1 MHTVTSCGTTRA
13 PIRALGLAVAALIG
27 LTSAVAGAAG
37 TAVAADSTST
47 SVTGGTVDWGFKQ
60 SFRNYVSGGG
70 SITTGGGA
78 TKSSDG
84 TFRFQATSG
93 SYDTATKELTA
104 TGAGSVEFDYRA
116 HTFVIT
122 LDQPTLTLTPT
133 SGSLVAGLRV
143 QIVDAATGAPK
154 GTSTSKRIT
163 LATVDVTKGT
173 RSVTAGKYSWSGLP
187 TAITAEGAK
196 AFAADISGTGQD
208 PTEFYSAGTALDPV
222 SVDLTGTWPAE
233 GETPDAE
240 FSEPGVSAL
249 AATRFTE
256 TTSTVSA
263 IAADPKRGQFV
274 VQSGRSDSGAPILSV
289 VDEHGTVVHGG
300 IDGVTTGF
308 ANARVDP
315 NTGDIIAT
323 TSLPATTFGGD
334 EGSWVSGA
342 YVVIQRGADAAY
354 DHVVYVKPSIAVSPS
369 TPFSIDPA
377 DGSIVTQAALDDD
390 GGSAGL
396 VRVSPLSSGTLED
409 AGVTDEGAALSTA
422 SLSAE
427 RIADVDLQ
435 IAQVAVD
442 WTSGRAAVT
451 DQYAGK
457 AAVVDLATGSVVSTL
472 SIGAAAQSGL
482 AGDVPVDAD
491 GRAWLSNDGDQKLRA
506 LSLRGTPA
514 VTATIDRVGTASYLA
529 VDTARGLL
537 WASGSGDTTAG
548 NVLRAYRIGGTAGTA
563 AKPLEGTFLPGN
575 KYVAD
580 PIQVTSTGTVLA
592 GTANTATGSA
602 KQGLR
607 EVAVV
612 TTPTFTK
619 QPADVS
625 VELTGAT
632 TGADGTV
639 SGADPKLV
647 SFTTSV
653 TGSPT
658 PTVQWQQETPSGW
671 ADLQDGESVAG
682 ATSTTLRI
690 TATEALDGATFRA
703 VATNTVGD
711 TVIGRVASGTAKLT
725 VTVKQPSTS
734 PGTGAGAGGGSTVVG
749 ADGSITGAKNAAGAS
764 TRVKPAT
771 QITTAAAGMKLTVSG
786 TGFSKNTNKS
796 GLYVLFGYVTKFPAA
811 GGSLGTG
818 YDYVNGGGASGQEGQ
833 GFVAWP
839 DNTATGGAATA
850 KLSATKNGS
859 FTQTGLTASATFTGA
874 STKRVDC
881 LSGAVQ
887 CGVITIGAHGLK
899 DAALETFTPVYFAGQ
914 TVPGALPTTP
924 TTGSNGGLPVIQ
936 PPVVQTPP
944 AAAAPTVV
952 NAAAPAPKGSVRP
965 ANAATPPNA
974 AEPPT
979 APAADSTE
987 LQAKIDSGEIRTV
1000 TAAEAGIPDEAT
1012 AGDVL
1017 EMSVVW
1023 SEPDQ
1028 AGAIWTYSEPT
1039 RTGDFTVE
1047 DGRAN
1052 GTVDTTGLS
1061 AGNHHIVLAG
1071 DAGTIVAIPIAVRDA
1086 TNGSTASTVDS
1097 SSTTAAA
1104 NPTDGGVPTE
1114 TWLLVAVGFLG
1125 GIVIIAIAIII
1136 LLLTGVLT
1144 VRSKPNA
1151 RTTAPTEPRTAP

>member
-1 MHTVTSCGTTRA
+1 MHTVTSRGTTRA

-37 TAVAADSTST
+37 TAVAADPTST
-47 SVTGGTVDWGFKQ
+47 SVTSGTIDWGFKQ
-60 SFRNYVSGGG
+60 SFRTYVSGGG

-78 TKSSDG
+78 TKNSDG
-84 TFRFQATSG
+84 TFRFRATSG
-93 SYDTATKELTA
+93 TYDTATKELTA
-104 TGAGSVEFDYRA
+104 TGSGNIEFNYRA

-122 LDQPTLTLTPT
+122 LDQPTLTLSPT
-133 SGSLVAGLRV
+133 KGSLVAGLRV
-143 QIVDAATGAPK
+143 QIVDAATGEPK

-249 AATRFTE
+249 AATRFTQ

-342 YVVIQRGADAAY
+342 YVVIERGSDAAY
-354 DHVVYVKPSIAVSPS
+354 DHVVYVKPSVTVQPS

-377 DGSIVTQAALDDD
+377 DGSVVTQAALDDD
-390 GGSAGL
+390 GGDAGL
-396 VRVSPLSSGTLED
+396 VRIAPLSSGTPED
-409 AGVTDEGAALSTA
+409 AGVTDAGAALSTVT
-422 SLSAE
+422 LSAE
-427 RIADVDLQ
+427 RIADVDLN

-457 AAVVDLATGSVVSTL
+457 AAVVDLATGAIISTL
-472 SIGAAAQSGL
+472 AIGAGAQSGL
-482 AGDVPVDAD
+482 AGDAPVDSG
-491 GRAWLSNDGDQKLRA
+491 GRVWLSNDGDQKLRA

-514 VTATIDRVGTASYLA
+514 VTTTIDRVGTASYLA
-529 VDTARGLL
+529 VDTSRGLL
-537 WASGSGDTTAG
+537 WASGSGDSTAG
-548 NVLRAYRIGGTAGTA
+548 NVLRAYRFDSLS

-592 GTANTATGSA
+592 GTANTATGTA

-619 QPADVS
+619 PPTNVS

-647 SFTTSV
+647 SFSTTV

-658 PTVQWQQETPSGW
+658 PSVQWQQKTPSGW

-690 TATEALDGATFRA
+690 TATEALNGAAFRA
-703 VATNTVGD
+703 VATNAVGD
-711 TVIGRVASGTAKLT
+711 TIIGRVASTTAKLH
-725 VTVKQPSTS
+725 VAVRQPSAP
-734 PGTGAGAGGGSTVVG
+734 PGSGSGNGSGSTVVG

-764 TRVKPAT
+764 TNVKPAT
-771 QITTAAAGMKLTVSG
+771 QITTTAVGTKLTVKG

-818 YDYVNGGGASGQEGQ
+818 YDYIDGGGASGQDGQ

-839 DNTATGGAATA
+839 DNTATGGSATA

-859 FTQTGLTASATFTGA
+859 FTQTGLTASATFKGA
-874 STKRVDC
+874 STKQVDC

-887 CGVITIGAHGLK
+887 CGVITIGAHGMK

-924 TTGSNGGLPVIQ
+924 TTGTSGGTTPVIQ

-952 NAAAPAPKGSVRP
+952 NAATPAPTRAVRP
-965 ANAATPPNA
+965 ANAATAPDA

-979 APAADSTE
+979 APAADSNE
-987 LQAKIDSGEIRTV
+987 LRARIDSGEIRLV
-1000 TAAEAGIPDEAT
+1000 SAADAGISDEVA
-1012 AGDVL
+1012 AGEQL
-1017 EMSVVW
+1017 AISLVW
-1023 SEPDQ
+1023 TDDDTV
-1028 AGAIWTYSEPT
+1028 GTTWTYSEPVQA
-1039 RTGDFTVE
+1039 GDFTVA
-1047 DGRAN
+1047 DDVA
-1052 GTVDTTGLS
+1052 TATADTAGLEE
-1061 AGNHHIVLAG
+1061 GEHHVVLVG
-1071 DAGTIVAIPIAVRDA
+1071 DAGTIVAVPFTI
-1086 TNGSTASTVDS
+1086 TAASEGQA
-1097 SSTTAAA
+1097 TTAATTTDA
-1104 NPTDGGVPTE
+1104 ASAISPATDGLSTE
-1114 TWLLVAVGFLG
+1114 TVLVVLVGFLA
-1125 GIVIIAIAIII
+1125 GIVLIAIAVIV
-1136 LLLTGVLT
+1136 LLLTGVLS
-1144 VRSKPNA
+1144 VRTKPSK
-1151 RTTAPTEPRTAP
+1151 RTTPSTEPRLVP